1 MALNF
6 HHLPAPQRT
15 LAERIASIGFQ
26 EGYSESIIRA
36 ALQLCNQ
43 ESSLGLDVH
52 NRLSGAQGIWQYLSP
67 AHLQSQ
73 LTEYKSRHPDS
84 PISGMS
90 AREVLAND
98 EAVTR
103 VVLHNIETWQRD
115 FANHFIPAALGQ
127 KIQARPCADQLFQ
140 DFELYV
146 MYRHNTSASQTQNK
160 YSCHDGLLDNQS
172 AIEAFVHEMS
182 HRIAHTE
189 PARMWVAGDQPQ
201 VLHQGK
207 GAIRLP
213 NGMSFVLS
221 QDSDAVSAAPSALG
235 ATYLIHQGHTQTA
248 ILPNGVTVVSRPTA
262 FQVRDPVSGHQQ
274 TMHGIG
280 ATLMQMP
287 NGQIAVKPAHAH
299 YAPFMM
305 TAQGQFEDIRQP
317 GSAHTALPLHRIT
330 DSPRETALAQA
341 FNSQEHGIL
350 NPKKLST
357 DNQYQLAAAHF
368 IPLDSTAAQVQ
379 SLLAQRA
386 HVLAALPPGQQPV
399 VLNQFDHHV
408 TQTLAAAPKWRP
420 SPSHDY
426 PPAIDQPQSPG
437 NTELSQG

>member
-6 HHLPAPQRT
+6 HHLPAVQRA
-15 LAERIASIGFQ
+15 LAERITSIGFQ

-52 NRLSGAQGIWQYLSP
+52 NRHSGAQGIWQYLSP
-67 AHLQSQ
+67 AHLQPQ
-73 LTEYKSRHPDS
+73 LAEYRSRHPDS

-90 AREVLAND
+90 AQEVLRNE
-98 EAVTR
+98 EAITR

-115 FANHFIPAALGQ
+115 FTNHFIPAALGN
-127 KIQARPCADQLFQ
+127 KIQARPCANQLFQ

-160 YSCHDGLLDNQS
+160 YSCHDGLRDNQP
-172 AIEAFVHEMS
+172 AIATFVHEMS
-182 HRIAHTE
+182 HQIPHTE
-189 PARMWVAGDQPQ
+189 PARMWAAGDQPQ

-213 NGMSFVLS
+213 NGMSVVLS

-235 ATYLIHQGHTQTA
+235 TTYLIHQGHTQTA

-262 FQVRDPVSGHQQ
+262 FQVRDPASGHQQ
-274 TMHGIG
+274 TMQGIG

-287 NGQIAVKPAHAH
+287 NGQIAVKPAHTH
-299 YAPFMM
+299 YAPFIM

-317 GSAHTALPLHRIT
+317 GISHPAPPMHRIT
-330 DSPRETALAQA
+330 DTPRETALAQA
-341 FNSQEHGIL
+341 FNTQEHGIL
-350 NPKKLST
+350 NPKKLT
-357 DNQYQLAAAHF
+357 VDNQYQLAAAHL
-368 IPLDSTAAQVQ
+368 IPADSTAGHVQ

-386 HVLAALPPGQQPV
+386 HVLAALPPGQQSA

-408 TQTLAAAPKWRP
+408 TQTLAANP
-420 SPSHDY
+420 SWQ
-426 PPAIDQPQSPG
+426 PASATSNAHSADQQSNMG
-437 NTELSQG
+437 LG